1 MGVERRPGREARRSS
16 PGSRLDGKVK
26 ADHLVLAVQPSLFG
40 SFGQFHAARCSG
52 EITRRLSL
60 AGSELR
66 SVCA

>member
-1 MGVERRPGREARRSS
+1 
-16 PGSRLDGKVK
+16 VK